1 MKAVRVPVSK
11 RIWRK
16 AYWACRHWWDD
27 TRTPK
32 QRRFARLVA
41 KENVKIVS
49 RLSSD
54 VQQIARTVQSY
65 AAEICGPAWDYYS
78 GSLTPASIAVYEQA
92 ISALKP
98 ETERISYLEIGSANG
113 ISMALIGMLI
123 KKRWRGKP
131 RLVSVDPYFPEGFVE
146 GARGPGE
153 CEIHVSIDRAAKAR
167 ARALYARCGME
178 VELIDR
184 TSIEALTG
192 LISAGDHFDLIY
204 IDGSHEGL
212 QPMIDFGLC
221 VPLLKANGVIMLD
234 DHLEWPDV
242 APVKVLCDLHLTK
255 IAESLKTAAYVVRS
269 MGRVQHSGA

>member
-1 MKAVRVPVSK
+1 
-11 RIWRK
+11 
-16 AYWACRHWWDD
+16 
-27 TRTPK
+27 
-32 QRRFARLVA
+32 
-41 KENVKIVS
+41 
-49 RLSSD
+49 
-54 VQQIARTVQSY
+54 
-65 AAEICGPAWDYYS
+65 
-78 GSLTPASIAVYEQA
+78 
-92 ISALKP
+92 
-98 ETERISYLEIGSANG
+98 GSANG

-123 KKRWRGKP
+123 KNRWLGKP

-153 CEIHVSIDRAAKAR
+153 SEIHVSIGKAAKAR

-234 DHLEWPDV
+234 DYLQWPDV
-242 APVKVLCDLHLTK
+242 TPVKVLCDLHLTK
-255 IAESLKTAAYVVRS
+255 IAESLKIAAYVV
-269 MGRVQHSGA
+269 G